1 MRNDIESLIGSYVS
15 LKRAGSNLKGLCP
28 FHSEKS
34 PSFTVYPQDN
44 SFYCFGCGAGG
55 DAITF
60 VRKRENLDYPDAVEF
75 LANRAGITIVRDERG
90 GYQSTPKF
98 DRARMFKMN
107 TDAAKYFHQRLFDNT
122 PESKNALAYFT
133 EGRKLSIATIKH
145 FGLGYAPNSFDKFSK
160 YMRSLGY
167 SYEEL
172 VAGFLCGKNEER
184 GTYFDAFR
192 NRVMF
197 PIIDVS
203 GNVIAFGGRVLDD
216 SKPKY
221 KNSSDTPVFKKSRNL
236 FALNFARL
244 SGAES
249 MILCEG
255 YMDVIA
261 MHAAGFTNAIA
272 TLGTAITAE
281 QARMLSR
288 YTKKVIISYDADEAG
303 QKAAMRAVK
312 LLSDVGL
319 DVTILKVPGA
329 KDPDEY
335 INTFGKEKFKEV
347 LNESKT
353 KFEYHMENILSKYD
367 INLSQDKVKALYEL
381 EKVVSEIYSA
391 AERDIHIQTIS
402 KAFNVDSKSIK
413 TDVERIIAKSVKE
426 YKQKESQRMQQDSI
440 GYSDKVNTDFIKA
453 PAVAKNEE
461 AVLGLLLVYPEHRK
475 SVFEKNRL
483 SEDDFYTEFN
493 KKVFTYIRS
502 SYGTDDYMTD
512 INDAFTSDE
521 VGRIT
526 KMKISRMQ
534 LSDNG
539 EQVLEDCIQNLK
551 SSVEKKKTQKT
562 NTYEGLQA
570 LLEKKKRSE

>member
-160 YMRSLGY
+160 HMRALGY
-167 SYEEL
+167 TYDEL

-244 SGAES
+244 SGSES

-335 INTFGKEKFKEV
+335 INTFGKDKFREV

-353 KFEYHMENILSKYD
+353 KFEYHMESILSKYD

-402 KAFNVDSKSIK
+402 KTFGVDTKSIK
-413 TDVERIIAKSVKE
+413 SDVERIIAKSVKE

-440 GYSDKVNTDFIKA
+440 GYSDKINTDFIKA

-461 AVLGLLLVYPEHRK
+461 AVLGLLLVYPEHQK